1 MRPELL
7 RHAWD
12 LTAEQAARLQE
23 KLSRLV
29 IEADEAGPVRAI
41 AGADV
46 SSGRDDDHVRAA
58 VVVLDATTLRPI
70 DLATALGETSF
81 PYRGG
86 YRSFRELPT
95 LLAAFDR
102 LHTRPDL
109 VLCAGHG
116 RAHPRRLGLAC
127 HLGLW
132 LDLPTIGCADRLL
145 AGTCRLPGARR
156 GCHRRLLDAGQVV
169 GEVVRTRS
177 DVSPLFVSIGHRISL
192 ASARKWVLH
201 LARRYRLPEPLRAA
215 RSEVRRLRHG
225 PD

>member
-1 MRPELL
+1 MMPTPL

-12 LTAEQAARLQE
+12 LTAERAAHLQE
-23 KLSRLV
+23 KLAGLV
-29 IEADEAGPVRAI
+29 IEADETGPVRAI

-46 SSGRDDDHVRAA
+46 SSGRDDPRVRAA
-58 VVVLDATTLRPI
+58 VIILDATTLRPLG
-70 DLATALGETSF
+70 LATARGEASF
-81 PYRGG
+81 PYRSG

-109 VLCAGHG
+109 VLCTGHG

-132 LDLPTIGCADRLL
+132 LDLPTIGCANRLL
-145 AGTCRLPGARR
+145 AGTCRMPGARR
-156 GCHRRLLDAGQVV
+156 GCHRRLLDAGQVI
-169 GEVVRTRS
+169 GEVVRTRT
-177 DVSPLFVSIGHRISL
+177 DVRPLFVSVGHRISP
-192 ASARKWVLH
+192 ASARQWVLR

-215 RSEVRRLRHG
+215 RSEVRRLRHS